1 MTDLRKAAEMAL
13 EYLNYLDELGIVGLD
28 HKIQSK
34 ALRQALSRPEPVQV
48 RPAEF
53 IATASIGVGADVI
66 GMPMIWAE
74 WPTPESSTV
83 KWSIPVDPNNFGEP
97 ITFMGQ
103 YAGEGKVVSASF
115 GLPKGA
121 FEFAPYAGKGEAS
134 KIKHSLEPMP
144 GQEPTACGYDETVG
158 MCTNN
163 PCCEQTP
170 VAHLWECIGRWSAY
184 LASNREKANL
194 APPTWLVDAVKA
206 ATVQP
211 KPELMFDVDGEQLTV
226 QQMANLELYKFQE
239 ATGYTFADEI
249 FKLEPKFCKDCG
261 KGLLGKEHIHTCS
274 PQVKRQWV
282 GLTDDEVFEF
292 LSDGVSEREDIH
304 DIEDALRRKNT

>member
-1 MTDLRKAAEMAL
+1 MTDREAMKMAL
-13 EYLNYLDELGIVGLD
+13 EKCEWGFMEDAANI
-28 HKIQSK
+28 
-34 ALRQALSRPEPVQV
+34 LRQALSRPEPVQV

-121 FEFAPYAGKGEAS
+121 FEFAPYAGKGAAS

-144 GQEPTACGYDETVG
+144 RQEPTACGYDETVG

-206 ATVQP
+206 ATARP
-211 KPELMFDVDGEQLTV
+211 TRPWL
-226 QQMANLELYKFQE
+226 
-239 ATGYTFADEI
+239 
-249 FKLEPKFCKDCG
+249 
-261 KGLLGKEHIHTCS
+261 
-274 PQVKRQWV
+274 
-282 GLTDDEVFEF
+282 GLTNNEIDTYAQQNSFSPDKAPKWFTEVC
-292 LSDGVSEREDIH
+292 R
-304 DIEDALRRKNT
+304 DIESRLKELNT